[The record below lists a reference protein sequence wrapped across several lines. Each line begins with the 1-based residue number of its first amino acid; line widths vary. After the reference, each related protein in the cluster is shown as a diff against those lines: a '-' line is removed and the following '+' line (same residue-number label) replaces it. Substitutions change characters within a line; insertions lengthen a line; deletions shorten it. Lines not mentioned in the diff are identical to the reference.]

1 MKTSPRHHVY
11 CPGCGEWI
19 RVSIWDSLLG
29 RALCDKCGLLKKT
42 IRIEPSEEFSQILV
56 PPDSF
61 THSFFSVTM
70 FIAFVF
76 GLFFIFL
83 VIFTKWRGVIFS
95 LTLLVLLILVFFAV
109 LRGGSFGELS
119 LSDRYL
125 YSKEILLHGTTV
137 TIRMLLPNGDK
148 TIDIDCS
155 PENKPCVFLSGS
167 TLPTIQ
173 ITTLHRRVS
182 FGSGLEPDSANQL
195 VDLLQDFLQ
204 VIAGNSSSVSK
215 SVAEIAQQLKSEGTA
230 YLEDSGQSSQEQ
242 SSQKT
247 RVEIVDKG
255 DVLILRTSA
264 LLDTRKWII
273 FSAIVA
279 VLVILLCLLWHI
291 GLRFG
296 FGIGISAGILA
307 NLMDIKVEIR
317 SFELTIVYRIFKLI
331 SWKRVVAIEQIIDVG
346 NKWTGSCAII
356 TPGRS
361 YRISH
366 FSNPNSR
373 SELAN
378 LVKMYLTKRAGWQQ
392 KTRLSIDILSG
403 IPQKITLPPSGMRT
417 FEELGFNLFGAIFL
431 CLLFI
436 PLICFIEV
444 VPLIV
449 FIPNILDHFNNIAR
463 ITVPCHALI
472 GLYLVAKLVKA
483 AVIIMME
490 ASSVH
495 QEVRI
500 TTSSI
505 SQKPKLII
513 CRCLWGTSG
522 FRHRFT
528 LDEPI
533 VVNIER
539 PHQDEET
546 FVGITQGKR
555 KARIGS
561 SLSWEDQ
568 QQLKVYLDQILLDNQ
583 KTST

>member
-1 MKTSPRHHVY
+1 MKTSPQHHVY

-42 IRIEPSEEFSQILV
+42 SRIEPSEEFLQILA

-61 THSFFSVTM
+61 THSFFSMTV
-70 FIAFVF
+70 FITFVV

-83 VIFTKWRGVIFS
+83 VISAKWSGVIFS
-95 LTLLVLLILVFFAV
+95 LALLVLSVLVFFSV
-109 LRGGSFGELS
+109 LRSDSFGALS
-119 LSDRYL
+119 LSDRFL

-148 TIDIDCS
+148 TVDIDCS

-167 TLPTIQ
+167 IMPTIQ
-173 ITTLHRRVS
+173 ITTLHRRIS
-182 FGSGLEPDSANQL
+182 FGSGLEPESANQI
-195 VDLLQDFLQ
+195 VDLLHDFLQ
-204 VIAGNSSSVSK
+204 VIAGSSSSVSK

-230 YLEDSGQSSQEQ
+230 YLEDRRQSSQEQ

-255 DVLILRTSA
+255 DVLILKTSA
-264 LLDTRKWII
+264 LLDTRKCIM
-273 FSAIVA
+273 FSVIVVGLA
-279 VLVILLCLLWHI
+279 ILLCLLWHI
-291 GLRFG
+291 GLRFA
-296 FGIGISAGILA
+296 IGISIGAGILA
-307 NLMDIKVEIR
+307 YLMDIKVEIR
-317 SFELTIVYRIFKLI
+317 SLELTIVYRIFKLI

-346 NKWTGSCAII
+346 NKWTESCAII

-378 LVKMYLTKRAGWQQ
+378 LVKMYLTKRAGWKQ

-417 FEELGFNLFGAIFL
+417 FEELGFNLYGAIFS

-436 PLICFIEV
+436 PLICLIEV
-444 VPLIV
+444 LPLIV

-463 ITVPCHALI
+463 ITVPCHALLA
-472 GLYLVAKLVKA
+472 LYIVVKLAKS
-483 AVIIMME
+483 AVIIMTE
-490 ASSVH
+490 ASSLH
-495 QEVRI
+495 QEARI
-500 TTSSI
+500 TTPGI

-522 FRHRFT
+522 LRHRFN

-539 PHQDEET
+539 PHQEEET

-568 QQLKVYLDQILLDNQ
+568 QQLKVYLDQILLYNQ